1 MEGESLKRYFNIKEL
16 SAYTGLPKSTL
27 YEYAA
32 QGTLPAIKL
41 GRRVLF
47 DLRDIDNVMA
57 SNKRESFDPAVI
69 LRNFISK

>member
-1 MEGESLKRYFNIKEL
+1 MEQDSWKRYCTIKE
-16 SAYTGLPKSTL
+16 AATYTGLPQSTL

-47 DLRDIDNVMA
+47 DLHDIDNVMA
-57 SNKRESFDPAVI
+57 ASKREVIDPT
-69 LRNFISK
+69 LFTERFLKG

>member
-1 MEGESLKRYFNIKEL
+1 MEREPLKRYFNIKEL

-47 DLRDIDNVMA
+47 DLHDIDSVMA
-57 SNKRESFDPAVI
+57 ASKRDSFDAAPLVRSF
-69 LRNFISK
+69 LKG